1 MSTEEMSPVD
11 KVALLIMLLSPD
23 ASAKLLQGMDEEQ
36 IKAVTSAMCKLGDVP
51 NEVREKVLAE
61 FHAAVEQ
68 EGNSLLSGPDSV
80 RKILQNAVGSEKAT
94 GLVNAI
100 FRSNSF
106 DFLAKAPMRSLA
118 DQIKDEHPQTVAV
131 IMGQLSTEQAAEL
144 LALLPEKTRNE
155 VLKRSGSISA
165 VSEEAMAEIGELL
178 KAAMSSVK
186 AGDGEAPERI
196 ADIISLS
203 GKQEADAMLA
213 DLQRSA
219 PELAQEVVKRL
230 VTFEKILTL
239 PDAAV
244 QKVLRKLDQRTL
256 ASSLFGAPQNISEK
270 IYKNM
275 TEEASKAMMEDI
287 ETLGQVSPKV
297 VEEARRKMV
306 KAIKALSDAGEL
318 AAA

>member
-1 MSTEEMSPVD
+1 MSPVD

-23 ASAKLLQGMDEEQ
+23 ASAKLLQGMDEDQ
-36 IKAVTSAMCKLGDVP
+36 IKNVTSAMCKLGDVP
-51 NEVREKVLAE
+51 TEVREKVLAE

-106 DFLAKAPMRSLA
+106 DFLANAPMKALA
-118 DQIKDEHPQTVAV
+118 EQIKDEHPQTVAV

-165 VSEEAMAEIGELL
+165 VSEEAMAQIGELL
-178 KAAMSSVK
+178 KSAMSAVK
-186 AGDGEAPERI
+186 TDDGEAPERI

-203 GKQEADAMLA
+203 AKQEADAMLA

-219 PELAQEVVKRL
+219 PELAQEVIKRL

-297 VEEARRKMV
+297 VEDARRKMV
-306 KAIKALSDAGEL
+306 KAIKSLSDAGEP
-318 AAA
+318 ASA

>member
-36 IKAVTSAMCKLGDVP
+36 IKTVTSAMCKLGDVP

-80 RKILQNAVGSEKAT
+80 RKILQNAVGSEKAI

-106 DFLAKAPMRSLA
+106 DFLANAPMRSLA

-165 VSEEAMAEIGELL
+165 VSEEAMAEIGGLL

-186 AGDGEAPERI
+186 ADDGEAPERI

-203 GKQEADAMLA
+203 AKQEADAMLA

-239 PDAAV
+239 SDASV

-256 ASSLFGAPQNISEK
+256 ATSLSGAPQNISEK

-287 ETLGQVSPKV
+287 ETLGQVSPKA

>member
-36 IKAVTSAMCKLGDVP
+36 IKTVTSAMCKLGDVP

-68 EGNSLLSGPDSV
+68 ERNSLLSGPDSV

-106 DFLAKAPMRSLA
+106 DFLANAPMRSLA

-165 VSEEAMAEIGELL
+165 VSDEAMAEIGGLL

-186 AGDGEAPERI
+186 ADDGEAPERI

-203 GKQEADAMLA
+203 AKQEADAMLA

-239 PDAAV
+239 SDASV

-256 ASSLFGAPQNISEK
+256 ATSLSGAPQNISEK

-287 ETLGQVSPKV
+287 ETLGQVSPKA